1 MEANITVDNIM
12 ARNLK
17 TLHPKDKLAR
27 AREIFNE
34 FDIHHIPIHV
44 MGDVRG
50 ILSLGDILFLEG
62 FTNNTFD
69 DFLRNK
75 KFQLLTVDEIMTA
88 RPYCANA
95 DDLISDVLEIMTEK
109 RVNAL
114 PVKEND
120 ELVGI
125 ITTFDILNYFK
136 KISKSLSAFI
146 PILNKPKLFSS
157 TFGFK
162 FFIR

>member
-1 MEANITVDNIM
+1 MDTNIAIDTLIS
-12 ARNLK
+12 RKLK
-17 TLHPKDKLAR
+17 TLHPKDKLIR
-27 AREIFNE
+27 AKEIFTE

-69 DFLRNK
+69 EFLKNK
-75 KFQLLTVDEIMTA
+75 KLELTTVDEVMTS
-88 RPYCANA
+88 RPYCADTN
-95 DDLISDVLEIMTEK
+95 DLLSEVLDVMTEK
-109 RVNAL
+109 RINAL

-125 ITTFDILNYFK
+125 ITSFDILNYFK
-136 KISKSLSAFI
+136 KV
-146 PILNKPKLFSS
+146 LNQY
-157 TFGFK
+157 
-162 FFIR
+162 

>member
-1 MEANITVDNIM
+1 MDANIAIDKIIS
-12 ARNLK
+12 RKLK
-17 TLHPKDKLAR
+17 TLHPKDKLIR
-27 AREIFNE
+27 AREIFDE
-34 FDIHHIPIHV
+34 FDIHHIPVHV

-50 ILSLGDILFLEG
+50 IVSLGDILFLEG

-69 DFLRNK
+69 EFLKNK
-75 KFQLLTVDEIMTA
+75 KFQLMTIDEVMTA
-88 RPYCANA
+88 RPYCADV
-95 DDLISDVLEIMTEK
+95 DDLVSEVLETMIEK

-136 KISKSLSAFI
+136 EV
-146 PILNKPKLFSS
+146 LNKN
-157 TFGFK
+157 
-162 FFIR
+162 

>member
-1 MEANITVDNIM
+1 MNISIDSIIS
-12 ARNLK
+12 RNLK
-17 TLHPKDKLAR
+17 TLHPKDKLVR
-27 AREIFNE
+27 AKEIFNE
-34 FDIHHIPIHV
+34 FDIHHIPVHV

-69 DFLRNK
+69 EFLKNK
-75 KFQLLTVDEIMTA
+75 KLQLTTVNEVMTS
-88 RPYCANA
+88 RPYCADV
-95 DDLISDVLEIMTEK
+95 DDLVSEVLETMIEN

-125 ITTFDILNYFK
+125 ITTFDLLKYFK
-136 KISKSLSAFI
+136 NN
-146 PILNKPKLFSS
+146 LNN
-157 TFGFK
+157 
-162 FFIR
+162 

>member
-1 MEANITVDNIM
+1 MDANITVENIM
-12 ARNLK
+12 SKNLI
-17 TLHPKDKLAR
+17 TLHPKDKLAKVK
-27 AREIFNE
+27 EIFDE
-34 FDIHHIPIHV
+34 YDIHHIPIHV

-50 ILSLGDILFLEG
+50 IISLGDILFLEG

-88 RPYCANA
+88 RPYCVNTEQ
-95 DDLISDVLEIMTEK
+95 LISEVLDIMTEK

-120 ELVGI
+120 ELVGMV
-125 ITTFDILNYFK
+125 TSYDILKYFK
-136 KISKSLSAFI
+136 KI
-146 PILNKPKLFSS
+146 LNN
-157 TFGFK
+157 
-162 FFIR
+162 

>member
-1 MEANITVDNIM
+1 MNINIPIEGIM
-12 ARNLK
+12 SRNLK
-17 TLHPKDKLAR
+17 TLHPKDKLVR
-27 AREIFNE
+27 AKEIFNE

-69 DFLRNK
+69 EFLKNK
-75 KFQLLTVDEIMTA
+75 KLQLMTVDEVMTS
-88 RPYCANA
+88 RPYCAEV
-95 DDLISDVLEIMTEK
+95 DDMVSDVLEKMIEH

-120 ELVGI
+120 EMVGI
-125 ITTFDILNYFK
+125 VTTFDILKHFK
-136 KISKSLSAFI
+136 NSL
-146 PILNKPKLFSS
+146 NN
-157 TFGFK
+157 
-162 FFIR
+162 

>member
-1 MEANITVDNIM
+1 MDANITIDKITS
-12 ARNLK
+12 RKLK
-17 TLHPKDKLAR
+17 TLHPKDKLIR
-27 AREIFNE
+27 AKEIFDE
-34 FDIHHIPIHV
+34 YDIHHIPVHV

-50 ILSLGDILFLEG
+50 IVSLGDILFLEG

-69 DFLRNK
+69 EFLKNK
-75 KFQLLTVDEIMTA
+75 KFQLMTIDEVMTA
-88 RPYCANA
+88 RPYCANVE
-95 DDLISDVLEIMTEK
+95 DLVSEVLDTMIEK

-136 KISKSLSAFI
+136 EV
-146 PILNKPKLFSS
+146 LNNN
-157 TFGFK
+157 
-162 FFIR
+162 

>member
-1 MEANITVDNIM
+1 MNANITIEGIIS
-12 ARNLK
+12 RNLK
-17 TLHPKDKLAR
+17 ALHPKDKLIR
-27 AREIFNE
+27 AKEIFDE
-34 FDIHHIPIHV
+34 FDIHHIPVHV

-50 ILSLGDILFLEG
+50 ILSLGDILFLES

-69 DFLRNK
+69 EFLKNK
-75 KFQLLTVDEIMTA
+75 KFQIMTVDEVMTA
-88 RPYCANA
+88 RPYCANV
-95 DDLISDVLEIMTEK
+95 DDLVSEVLDTMTEK

-136 KISKSLSAFI
+136 KV
-146 PILNKPKLFSS
+146 LNKE
-157 TFGFK
+157 
-162 FFIR
+162 

>member
-1 MEANITVDNIM
+1 MNIPIDSIIS
-12 ARNLK
+12 RNLK
-17 TLHPKDKLAR
+17 TLHPKDKLVR
-27 AREIFNE
+27 AKEIFNE

-69 DFLRNK
+69 EFLKNK
-75 KFQLLTVDEIMTA
+75 KLQLTTVDEVMTS
-88 RPYCANA
+88 RPFCADV
-95 DDLISDVLEIMTEK
+95 DDLVSEVLETMIEN

-125 ITTFDILNYFK
+125 ITTFDILKYFK
-136 KISKSLSAFI
+136 NN
-146 PILNKPKLFSS
+146 LNN
-157 TFGFK
+157 
-162 FFIR
+162 